1 MAFNKF
7 DPHAEEDADEGLSPQ
22 ALRRARLLKYG
33 WWITMVYTA
42 MGFLFLGVF
51 YFWGNPF

>member
-7 DPHAEEDADEGLSPQ
+7 DPANESEGRVDPS
-22 ALRRARLLKYG
+22 AKRRAALLKWG
-33 WWITMVYTA
+33 WLITMIYTA
-42 MGFLFLGVF
+42 IGFVFLGVF